1 MQRTK
6 LYTLNTE
13 EVLSDNLHS
22 LRMWEASYTG
32 VPGGDKAI
40 VTTTNTKDI
49 PVHHF
54 SEIKHGER
62 KDHFFAIAPELLA
75 MLAEATR
82 IELDKQLK
90 ACMKDLD
97 KSKEL
102 LSKVEYNLESTKFDL
117 TVCKSVIQELQ
128 RSDKE
133 FRNKPW
139 YKRVWSA
146 LINQV

>member
-22 LRMWEASYTG
+22 LQMWEASYTG
-32 VPGGDKAI
+32 VPGSDKAI
-40 VTTTNTKDI
+40 VTTVNTKDI

-54 SEIKHGER
+54 REIKHGEH

-97 KSKEL
+97 KNKEL
-102 LSKVEYNLESTKFDL
+102 LSKAEYNLENSKFDL
-117 TVCKSVIQELQ
+117 NVCKSVIQELQ
-128 RSDKE
+128 RSADE

-139 YKRVWSA
+139 YKRVWLA
-146 LINQV
+146 LFNKV